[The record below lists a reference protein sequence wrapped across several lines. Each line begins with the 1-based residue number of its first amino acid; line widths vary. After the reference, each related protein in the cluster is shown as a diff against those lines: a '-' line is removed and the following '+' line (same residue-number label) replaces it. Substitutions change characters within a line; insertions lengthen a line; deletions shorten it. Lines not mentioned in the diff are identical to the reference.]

1 MKEQCMICGS
11 TVEDVSGV
19 CPVCGAALARST
31 QVDSTEQPAATPNET
46 PNTVQSGNPY
56 GVPNETPN
64 GVQSGNPYGTPNG
77 TPNGV
82 QPGIYPGANYQN
94 PNGMNTNAPKKKVF
108 AILSLVCSIVSLITC
123 CVPVL
128 GMVLGIAAV
137 VFGIIALI
145 KKQVKVP
152 AIIGLVIGGIALLL
166 SFSYL
171 CMNLIF
177 SSIAGTNI
185 NGMMEQLMEVEME
198 GGTTLENIVFL
209 NPGDTEFY
217 ALYSN
222 GSYETSSY
230 DYGTYHCYN
239 YMDYYAQTSATD
251 SVTYAVIYAMSEGY
265 EIKNV
270 AILDF
275 GSDMYVFIV
284 PDDYEAGDEIYYVD
298 CSGNSTSMDSYQL
311 ISVPTMDIDDIE

>member
-1 MKEQCMICGS
+1 MKEKCMICGS

-31 QVDSTEQPAATPNET
+31 QADSTEQPETTPN
-46 PNTVQSGNPY
+46 G
-56 GVPNETPN
+56 TPN
-64 GVQSGNPYGTPNG
+64 GVQSGNPYGVQPGNPYGTPDEV
-77 TPNGV
+77 PNGV
-82 QPGIYPGANYQN
+82 QSGIYPDANYQN

-108 AILSLVCSIVSLITC
+108 AILSLVCSIVSLLTC
-123 CVPVL
+123 CVPGL

-171 CMNLIF
+171 CMNLMF
-177 SSIAGTNI
+177 SSIAGTDI

-198 GGTTLENIVFL
+198 GGTTLENIVFQ

-217 ALYSN
+217 ALYSD

-230 DYGTYHCYN
+230 NYGTYHCYS
-239 YMDYYAQTSATD
+239 YMDYYAQTSTTD

-265 EIKNV
+265 EIKNAV
-270 AILDF
+270 ILDF
-275 GSDMYVFIV
+275 GSDIYVFIV
-284 PDDYEAGDEIYYVD
+284 PDDFEAGDDIYYVD
-298 CSGNSTSMDSYQL
+298 CNGNFTSMDSYQL
-311 ISVPTMDIDDIE
+311 LSVPTMDIDDIE